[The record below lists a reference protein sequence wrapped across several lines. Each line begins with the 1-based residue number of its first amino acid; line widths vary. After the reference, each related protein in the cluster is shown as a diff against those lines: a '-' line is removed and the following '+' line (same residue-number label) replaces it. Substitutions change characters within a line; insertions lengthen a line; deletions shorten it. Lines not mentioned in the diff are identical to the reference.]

1 MATVTN
7 SMLLAELK
15 QLEGRVNELAASIA
29 LVCERMAT
37 MEQWKT
43 NHDGG
48 AHSRLQEQIKDARRT
63 QERQG
68 ERLWK
73 VALQVANLAALLA
86 TMTKLAGAW

>member
-1 MATVTN
+1 MAVTN

-15 QLEGRVNELAASIA
+15 RLEGRVNELAASIA
-29 LVCERMAT
+29 LVCERMAGV
-37 MEQWKT
+37 EQWKIDH
-43 NHDGG
+43 NNG
-48 AHSRLQEQIKDARRT
+48 AHSRLQEQIGNARRV

-86 TMTKLAGAW
+86 TMTKLAGVW